1 MAVVTS
7 LTAARMLQIE
17 QSSVTGGLVDPQGRL
32 ILSTRGGDSID
43 AGSVQGVGP
52 AGTISMYAGHTAPQ
66 GHLLC
71 DGSEVLREDYP
82 VLFSVIGTTYG
93 AGDGSTTFNLPNL
106 KGRVVVGVDES
117 QTEFSELGLEGGA
130 KTHKLTVAEMPK
142 HTHTQNPHN
151 HTQNSHTHG
160 QNSHTHSQSSHTHS
174 QYSHSHTQASH
185 SHTQASHSHTMDT
198 PRWLSADN
206 NTGGTMFAEPTNV
219 EKRVLNRP
227 INSTSGPTIYS
238 ATPAIDSETA
248 SNYSATASNN
258 SATASNQSATATNNA
273 ATATNQTTGGDAPHN
288 NLQPYVTLNYIIKT

>member
-1 MAVVTS
+1 
-7 LTAARMLQIE
+7 
-17 QSSVTGGLVDPQGRL
+17 
-32 ILSTRGGDSID
+32 
-43 AGSVQGVGP
+43 
-52 AGTISMYAGHTAPQ
+52 
-66 GHLLC
+66 
-71 DGSEVLREDYP
+71 
-82 VLFSVIGTTYG
+82 
-93 AGDGSTTFNLPNL
+93 
-106 KGRVVVGVDES
+106 
-117 QTEFSELGLEGGA
+117 
-130 KTHKLTVAEMPK
+130 
-142 HTHTQNPHN
+142 
-151 HTQNSHTHG
+151 
-160 QNSHTHSQSSHTHS
+160 THS

-248 SNYSATASNN
+248 SNYSATASN
-258 SATASNQSATATNNA
+258 QSATATNNA

>member
-1 MAVVTS
+1 
-7 LTAARMLQIE
+7 
-17 QSSVTGGLVDPQGRL
+17 
-32 ILSTRGGDSID
+32 
-43 AGSVQGVGP
+43 
-52 AGTISMYAGHTAPQ
+52 YAGHTAPQ

-117 QTEFSELGLEGGA
+117 QTEFSELGLKGGA

-174 QYSHSHTQASH
+174 QYSHSHTQDSH
-185 SHTQASHSHTMDT
+185 SHTQASHSHTECSQRHSTDVAG
-198 PRWLSADN
+198 RWSADN
-206 NTGGTMFAEPTNV
+206 KTGGTLFSDLARI
-219 EKRVLNRP
+219 EKRVLDRP
-227 INSTSGPTIYS
+227 INSTSGPTIYP
-238 ATPAIDSETA
+238 ATPAIDGKTR
-248 SNYSATASNN
+248 SNYSVNASNT
-258 SATASNQSATATNNA
+258 SATASNQS
-273 ATATNQTTGGDAPHN
+273 
-288 NLQPYVTLNYIIKT
+288 